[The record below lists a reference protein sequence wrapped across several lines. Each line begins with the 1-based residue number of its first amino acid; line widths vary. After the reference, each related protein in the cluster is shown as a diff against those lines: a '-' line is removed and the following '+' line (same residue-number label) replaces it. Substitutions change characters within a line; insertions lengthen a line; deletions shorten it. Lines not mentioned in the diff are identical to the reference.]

1 MQFLIIKNFLHTAL
15 TTLKKSLKN
24 KGALTLS
31 LSTLVIPSSF
41 ANTSTDLASDSVKE
55 YTAKYDVLRKGERYG
70 RATRILKKL
79 DNNNCRIS
87 YESDIEWMIFSD
99 KRTEISTFPC
109 YDNHVSPKNYQM
121 IRTGT
126 GRDKNYK
133 ISFDRT
139 NKQVF
144 SNKEKFPLKLIW
156 DDQLQDGIS
165 YQVQFRRDIKQGKTE
180 FDYPLVDKK
189 GRVRHYKF
197 QVVGKETITLPFG
210 NVETIK
216 VKRLYDN
223 DKRQVSVWFAPS
235 LDYMMVRTWKGEK
248 GVEQFDIQLKSLN

>member
-1 MQFLIIKNFLHTAL
+1 MQFLIIKNFLHTAK
-15 TTLKKSLKN
+15 TTLKNSFKF
-24 KGALTLS
+24 KGALLS
-31 LSTLVIPSSF
+31 LSTLVITPSF
-41 ANTSTDLASDSVKE
+41 ANTSTDTSSTAIKE

-70 RATRILKKL
+70 QATRIFKQL
-79 DNNNCRIS
+79 DDKHCRIS

-109 YDNHVSPKNYQM
+109 FDAQVSPLKYQM
-121 IRTGT
+121 IRSGT

-133 ISFDRT
+133 ISFDRQ

-156 DDQLQDGIS
+156 DDALQDGIS
-165 YQVQFRRDIKQGKTE
+165 YQVQFRRDVQEGKTE

-197 QVVGKETITLPFG
+197 QVIGKETITLPMG

-223 DKRQVSVWFAPS
+223 DKRQVTVWFAPS